1 MTRREASLI
10 LGISPTASKTKVKV
24 QSLQVYISIYAMA
37 EYGSICSM
45 LLMAFLKSVQVC

>member
-24 QSLQVYISIYAMA
+24 QSLQVYIYISAMF
-37 EYGSICSM
+37 ESESVCSM
-45 LLMAFLKSVQVC
+45 FSRYIETQ